1 MSDAAELKINLCEKS
16 VMFVFV
22 FVWRPFKC
30 HTILERLQR
39 GSSQFDKCLSRE
51 ETQCGKAFRLFLW
64 KEFNADLGGVFR
76 IIIQKPPFF
85 QIQLFFLPDGL
96 LFASRI
102 YWNSINSILPSICNL
117 SYSIGTNTNPNH
129 DGSQLDRCSFHEILG
144 YVFPPNIPSCSLQP
158 EFILI
163 SLQDWFLECISLD
176 WPFFFFFCKL
186 VLWNS
191 VARMQQRVS
200 LTILQ

>member
-1 MSDAAELKINLCEKS
+1 MFGVYLNSTQSLSDCNEAAVSLTNVS
-16 VMFVFV
+16 
-22 FVWRPFKC
+22 P
-30 HTILERLQR
+30 ERKLNAAKLSGCFFGR
-39 GSSQFDKCLSRE
+39 SSMQI
-51 ETQCGKAFRLFLW
+51 
-64 KEFNADLGGVFR
+64 GGVFLGSLSR
-76 IIIQKPPFF
+76 SHPFF
-85 QIQLFFLPDGL
+85 KFSFVL

-176 WPFFFFFCKL
+176 WPFFFFFASLCCGI
-186 VLWNS
+186 LWPGCS
-191 VARMQQRVS
+191 REF
-200 LTILQ
+200 L